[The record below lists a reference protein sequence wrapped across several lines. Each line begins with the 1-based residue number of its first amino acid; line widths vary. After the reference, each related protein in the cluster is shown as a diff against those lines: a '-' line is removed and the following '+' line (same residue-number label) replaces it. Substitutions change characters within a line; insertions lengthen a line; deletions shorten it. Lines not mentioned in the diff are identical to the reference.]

1 MKWLLITSDKCC
13 DEMNAVSEFLQE
25 QNQKPFTL
33 NLSLPSMQSFF
44 DVESETSDEIKELF
58 KATHCV
64 IVVSDEEFKNPLML
78 YFMGYIIGKEIPAF
92 VIGINEIQK
101 KKDVFK
107 HFSCYD
113 SVEGLISSV
122 KNKFPEYII
131 AENRKIAHKK
141 LFDKGIPF
149 TPDYFSVHVA
159 QNNIE
164 TCNLFLEAGMDVNV
178 CDSAGTPMLCV
189 AARSGKKEMIEW
201 LVSKGADIDV
211 VSKDRGYSPVMD
223 AVWKSSLEIVDIL
236 IKLGANL
243 NFVSND
249 GQTALILATGAS
261 NPRICEL
268 LVRNGADPLF
278 KDRMGMSSLDYA
290 KLFKKELL
298 VSLYQECLK

>member
-1 MKWLLITSDKCC
+1 
-13 DEMNAVSEFLQE
+13 MNAVSEFLQE

-58 KATHCV
+58 NATHCV

-78 YFMGYIIGKEIPAF
+78 YFMGYIIGKDIPAF

-101 KKDVFK
+101 KKDVFR

-113 SVEGLISSV
+113 SVECLISSV

-159 QNNIE
+159 HNNIE
-164 TCNLFLEAGMDVNV
+164 ICNLFLEAGMDVNV

-298 VSLYQECLK
+298 VNLYQECLK